1 MDILRRA
8 SAPLSDRTWQELE
21 RAVAMTARHLM
32 AARRVATFDGP
43 RGWDYVASPLGTISP
58 CRPHDEGVLVCMPDV
73 VLLTQLR
80 ADFSLP
86 WSAIEVFERG
96 GPALDTDPAE
106 KAAREVAL
114 AEDRIALYGDP
125 VGSGFLSLKSSP
137 TSALHSWADPRMI
150 VSDLVKARHVLD
162 QLSIPGPY
170 EVVLSVPRYL
180 AYLSAYDGGD
190 PVRAYLEPF
199 IAGVHRSAVMSEGG
213 ALFSTRG
220 GDFILTV
227 GGDLSVGYRHHDQE
241 SVHLFC
247 LETMTAQAITPE
259 AVCLLRDA

>member
-21 RAVAMTARHLM
+21 RAVGMTARHLM

-58 CRPHDEGVLVCMPDV
+58 CHPPQGQDALVCMPDV
-73 VLLTQLR
+73 VLLTQIR
-80 ADFSLP
+80 ADFSVP
-86 WSAIEVFERG
+86 WPTIEVFERG
-96 GPALDTDPAE
+96 GPALDTDAAE
-106 KAAREVAL
+106 KAARTVAL

-125 VGSGFLSLKSSP
+125 VGSGFLSQKSP
-137 TSALHSWADPRMI
+137 TSELHSWAEPRTI
-150 VSDLVKARHVLD
+150 VSDLMRARGVLD

-170 EVVLSVPRYL
+170 EAVLSVPRYL
-180 AYLSAYDGGD
+180 AYLSAYDGGN
-190 PVRAYLEPF
+190 PVRHYLEPF
-199 IAGVHRSAVMSEGG
+199 IAGVHRSVVMPEGG
-213 ALFSTRG
+213 ALFSSRG